1 MHNEDCLGLS
11 EIRLMIAS
19 GDAFQES
26 ISTSTKTGD
35 APVIKIARAQLMI
48 VKLGIITSSPGFKSK
63 ALKASSS
70 AAVPLETE
78 IPHLRLW

>member
-1 MHNEDCLGLS
+1 LVFS
-11 EIRLMIAS
+11 EIRLIIAS
-19 GDAFQES
+19 GEAFQES
-26 ISTSTKTGD
+26 ISTSTQTGV

-48 VKLGIITSSPGFKSK
+48 VKLGMITSSPGFKSK

-78 IPHLRLW
+78 IPNLRLW